1 MVKTVGHARYSFVED
16 VGRRNVFG
24 GDVDGVVAVD
34 LVSIVS
40 KIVEEASSSFC
51 ENSSSVWDVGGSTS
65 GRFGGVGV
73 DLSKLTPSSSIFLPP
88 AIL

>member
-51 ENSSSVWDVGGSTS
+51 ENSSSGDVGGRTD

-73 DLSKLTPSSSIFLPP
+73 DLSNLTPSSSIFLPP